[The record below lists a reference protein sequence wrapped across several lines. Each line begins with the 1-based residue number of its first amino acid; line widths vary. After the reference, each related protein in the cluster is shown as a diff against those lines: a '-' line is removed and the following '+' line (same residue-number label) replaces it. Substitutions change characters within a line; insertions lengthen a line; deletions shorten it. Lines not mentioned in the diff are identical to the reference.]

1 MWEHYLFSEDK
12 DFLAKRAYPIM
23 KESVQ
28 FFMDFLI
35 KHPKY
40 GWMVTA
46 PSLSPEQGDVCA
58 GPTMDNHILR
68 ALFENTIEAANIL
81 NVDKDFVAKVA
92 QLRKQLPPNL
102 IGKHGQLQEW
112 LEDIDIVNNNHRH
125 MSPLWGLFPGNEI
138 TSENK
143 TLWEA
148 AKVLL
153 KWRGDGGT
161 GWGLAWRIPLWA
173 RVGDAEFAY
182 SQIRVL
188 LTSHTDN
195 NLFDEHPPFQIDG
208 NFGVPAGIAEMLL
221 QSHLRDAQ
229 NTRQID
235 LLPALPKAWSKGSI
249 TGLRARGGFEVN
261 ISWDNQALTKATIH
275 SKLGNAV
282 NVKYRG
288 HSVSLK
294 TEAGKQ
300 YNLDAT
306 AFNH

>member
-125 MSPLWGLFPGNEI
+125 MSPLWGRYGKRRKYCSNGVEM
-138 TSENK
+138 
-143 TLWEA
+143 EA
-148 AKVLL
+148 PDGVLHGVYL
-153 KWRGDGGT
+153 CGHVWGT
-161 GWGLAWRIPLWA
+161 Q
-173 RVGDAEFAY
+173 
-182 SQIRVL
+182 SL
-188 LTSHTDN
+188 LTVRSE
-195 NLFDEHPPFQIDG
+195 F
-208 NFGVPAGIAEMLL
+208 
-221 QSHLRDAQ
+221 
-229 NTRQID
+229 
-235 LLPALPKAWSKGSI
+235 
-249 TGLRARGGFEVN
+249 
-261 ISWDNQALTKATIH
+261 
-275 SKLGNAV
+275 
-282 NVKYRG
+282 Y
-288 HSVSLK
+288 
-294 TEAGKQ
+294 
-300 YNLDAT
+300 
-306 AFNH
+306 